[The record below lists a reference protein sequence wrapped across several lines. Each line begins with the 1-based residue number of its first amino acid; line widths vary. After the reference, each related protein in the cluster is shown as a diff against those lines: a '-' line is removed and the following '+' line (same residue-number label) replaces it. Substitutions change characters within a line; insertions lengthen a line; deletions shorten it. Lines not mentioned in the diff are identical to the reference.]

1 MSCSK
6 KTLKN
11 MKYGF
16 TNKKKKIGVNY
27 IRFFFNGIAAESSQ
41 EQRFFIEFEMLN
53 PWLSPKE
60 VVLGY
65 SNRVTIA
72 EEDLQYALAG
82 TDSAKNLQT
91 ESIVQPS
98 YCVIR
103 VGTLGNISKQLCSY
117 MPVKDVKFN
126 PKTLE
131 IEMGKKLISDSKLT
145 GYINVNSDM
154 IKEHPELLC
163 DSGRV
168 SWTLSY
174 EIMNESLDGFNVNG
188 CRWFPVGIKTRFAG
202 KINLDGEDY
211 IIDPRRCYGYVDRYF
226 GDDLL
231 PTWFHVSASDL
242 TSIISGNHLFKSG
255 FAIQGVTEDKVSFL
269 GQFEEFEINL
279 SQTNSG
285 NIVSIWSCVQT
296 PETEDVKENQLHWSV
311 SVHNK
316 NWVIDCDIYCKLTDL
331 YNRKLEIAEGNRK
344 VLSIVEGGNCN
355 GEIKLYKK
363 NKNDLE
369 QIENAKIEKAVCQF
383 GKIEEYEG

>member
-11 MKYGF
+11 IKYGF
-16 TNKKKKIGVNY
+16 TNKKKKLGINY

-60 VVLGY
+60 VLLGY
-65 SNRVTIA
+65 RSRVSIEA
-72 EEDLQYALAG
+72 EDLQYALAG
-82 TDSAKNLQT
+82 TDAAKNLQT

-98 YCVIR
+98 YCAIR
-103 VGTLGNISKQLCSY
+103 IGTLGTVSKQICSY
-117 MPVKDVKFN
+117 FPVKDIKFN
-126 PKTLE
+126 PKAFELE
-131 IEMGKKLISDSKLT
+131 CGNKYISDSKLT
-145 GYINVNSDM
+145 GYINVTKNM
-154 IKEHPELLC
+154 IKENPELLC
-163 DSGRV
+163 DYGHA

-174 EIMNESLDGFNVNG
+174 EIMNETLDGFVMGGN
-188 CRWFPVGIKTRFAG
+188 RWFPAGLKTRFAG
-202 KINLDGEDY
+202 KINFDGNDY
-211 IIDPRRCYGYVDRYF
+211 IIDPRRCYGYVDRYY
-226 GDDLL
+226 GQDLL

-242 TSIISGNHLFKSG
+242 TSIISGKHLFNSG
-255 FAIQGVTEDKVSFL
+255 FAIQGVTENKVSFL
-269 GQFEEFEINL
+269 GHFEDFDINL

-285 NIVSIWSCVQT
+285 NNISIWSCVQT
-296 PETEDVKENQLHWSV
+296 PETDDIKENQLHWSV
-311 SVHNK
+311 SVNNK

-331 YNRKLEIAEGNRK
+331 YNRKLETSEGNRK